1 MVTVALF
8 PSAGRD
14 PRGMDARGPVAGQR
28 VPMAAGMPGPVPHNM
43 GPNAPPPARPVKNYF
58 HCVCLCGLFACFMS
72 SLTVNHLEVSFFS
85 FLLVFLYC

>member
-43 GPNAPPPARPVKNYF
+43 GPNAPPPARPVKTTSIVF
-58 HCVCLCGLFACFMS
+58 GCVLFACFML
-72 SLTVNHLEVSFFS
+72 SLTVNRLEVS
-85 FLLVFLYC
+85 C